1 MLEKLFRIW
10 NQKDKKYT
18 FFSLENTFNLKEMI
32 TLNSFLNKG
41 YKLESFTGLT
51 DKNNVKIFENDIV
64 KTASGAIQLV
74 SFDIVQ
80 YKDGLTPS
88 IGTVDA
94 NSIRHVLSDSDQVI
108 GNINQNPDLLKG
120 DPQITDVFEKI
131 SKNLEKEIQVQVSE
145 SNKKMFSDKLL
156 WNSKNDKFLLL
167 LLTINWI
174 CAIIDLMVKV
184 SQRFLDNVSATLKNY
199 YHRT

>member
-1 MLEKLFRIW
+1 MIEKLFRIW
-10 NQKDKKYT
+10 NEKDKKYI
-18 FFSLENTFNLKEMI
+18 FFSLENPFNLKEMI
-32 TLNSFLNKG
+32 TLNSLLNKG
-41 YKLESFTGLT
+41 YKVESFTGLT

-64 KTASGAIQLV
+64 QTASGAIQLV

-80 YKDGLTPS
+80 YKDDLTPS

-94 NSIRHVLSDSDQVI
+94 NSIRHVLLNSDQVI
-108 GNINQNPDLLKG
+108 GNINQNSDLLKG
-120 DPQITDVFEKI
+120 DPQITDVFEKV

-174 CAIIDLMVKV
+174 CAIINLMVKV